1 MRYGLR
7 WTVGR
12 ASVSLVTAR
21 AQNRIVRT
29 DAAWDLAR
37 RRKLAHW
44 AEQYA
49 RHGAEPALRAADDL
63 YAHMR
68 SLRPDWPE
76 PELRRQDWQQH
87 IRMRSLFDRAAH
99 ALIRHSRRPASR

>member
-1 MRYGLR
+1 
-7 WTVGR
+7 V
-12 ASVSLVTAR
+12 APR
-21 AQNRIVRT
+21 AQNRTVRT
-29 DAAWDLAR
+29 QAAWDLIR
-37 RRKLAHW
+37 RRKLTHW

-76 PELRRQDWQQH
+76 PELRREDWQQH
-87 IRMRSLFDRAAH
+87 IKMRTLFDRAAH
-99 ALIRHSRRPASR
+99 ALIRISSRPTSR